1 MTVIIDWRQ
10 WPVIN
15 SLRIPMCFQHT
26 VVDTRGHLYTMT
38 SCYIFQ
44 VILHSSI
51 KKKNTPIVY
60 NDLIL
65 EVDRPNILGMQ
76 DINLYLTKNKNK
88 NKQDQIQKNVVLY

>member
-1 MTVIIDWRQ
+1 MLHF
-10 WPVIN
+10 
-15 SLRIPMCFQHT
+15 SGHT
-26 VVDTRGHLYTMT
+26 TLN
-38 SCYIFQ
+38 Q
-44 VILHSSI
+44 L
-51 KKKNTPIVY
+51 KKKTPIVY